1 MKTIKVNS
9 KIIDILNKNT
19 LLVDFKYNNNIFRQQ
34 FIIDNDISINLLK
47 KIINENR
54 NKKNYIIVDKIDKE
68 IFYGR
73 LIIDNL
79 SLTKL
84 VKHYNYK
91 NESLILKSSNKLKSV
106 FNSNSN
112 SNYNSNSNSNSNS
125 IKIMETIIE

>member
-19 LLVDFKYNNNIFRQQ
+19 LLVDFIYNNNIFRQH

-47 KIINENR
+47 QIINENR

-79 SLTKL
+79 TLNKL
-84 VKHYNYK
+84 IKHYNYK
-91 NESLILKSSNKLKSV
+91 NECIKLKS
-106 FNSNSN
+106 
-112 SNYNSNSNSNSNS
+112 YSNSNS

>member
-47 KIINENR
+47 QIINENR
-54 NKKNYIIVDKIDKE
+54 NKKNFIIVDKIDKE

-91 NESLILKSSNKLKSV
+91 NESLILKSSNKLKSI
-106 FNSNSN
+106 FN
-112 SNYNSNSNSNSNS
+112 YNSNSNSNS

>member
-1 MKTIKVNS
+1 MKTTKINS

-34 FIIDNDISINLLK
+34 FIIDNDIPINLLK
-47 KIINENR
+47 QIINENR

-79 SLTKL
+79 TLNKL
-84 VKHYNYK
+84 IKHYNYK
-91 NESLILKSSNKLKSV
+91 NECIKLKS
-106 FNSNSN
+106 
-112 SNYNSNSNSNSNS
+112 YSNSNS

>member
-112 SNYNSNSNSNSNS
+112 SNS